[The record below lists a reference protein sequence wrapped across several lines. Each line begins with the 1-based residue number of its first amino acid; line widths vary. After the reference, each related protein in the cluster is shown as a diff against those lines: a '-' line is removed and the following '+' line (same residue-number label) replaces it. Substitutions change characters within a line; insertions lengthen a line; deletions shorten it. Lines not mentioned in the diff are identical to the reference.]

1 MGDYALVSN
10 TSGPYNTASGFESTK
25 WGSLIPF
32 EKVAD
37 LLKEV
42 LPVGESTNH
51 ETVREHLQAIGER
64 IEADLGENGRWILS
78 NPSQKRTS
86 NCNRMDP

>member
-1 MGDYALVSN
+1 MAWRRCLSN
-10 TSGPYNTASGFESTK
+10 DSLPYLETK
-25 WGSLIPF
+25 WGSLIPY

-51 ETVREHLQAIGER
+51 ETVREHLQAVAER
-64 IEADLGENGRWILS
+64 MADGGGVGR
-78 NPSQKRTS
+78 RTAA
-86 NCNRMDP
+86 